1 MKSLVLHYKNKYPK
15 GQVRFSDD
23 SLDVY
28 SASGEHVIAM
38 RKNGASQMVDV
49 SAEYGL
55 RDSHDLA
62 PIPKDARVHKLVDG
76 KIGLDEKHEERS
88 KSREE
93 FLCPKHGDRVMS
105 CDEASKKHGFSFDE
119 KQRLLK

>member
-38 RKNGASQMVDV
+38 RRNGAAQLVDV
-49 SAEYGL
+49 SSEYGL
-55 RDSHDLA
+55 RDCHDLA
-62 PIPKDARVHKLVDG
+62 PIPKDSRVHKMVDG
-76 KIGLDEKHEERS
+76 KIGFSEEAEERS
-88 KSREE
+88 KKASDY
-93 FLCPKHGDRVMS
+93 LCPKHGDRVMS
-105 CDEASKKHGFSFDE
+105 CDEAKKHGFKFDD
-119 KQRLLK
+119 KQKEVK